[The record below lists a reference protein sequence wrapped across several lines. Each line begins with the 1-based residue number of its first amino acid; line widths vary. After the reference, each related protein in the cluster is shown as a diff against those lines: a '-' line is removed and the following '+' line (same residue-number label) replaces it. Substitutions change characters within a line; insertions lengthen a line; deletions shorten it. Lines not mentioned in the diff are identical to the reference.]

1 MDWIWRE
8 EKKNVKYIKPE
19 YPFEIRGYFDKLEF
33 KESRTSLLKS
43 NELDKYIGFSN
54 NACES
59 INSYIRSL
67 IPINQK
73 ISLNFFVKI
82 IQKLFLKFEYKGT
95 RNEINQE
102 HHIIIKR
109 LFTDNLLDIIN
120 LDFNNK
126 YIDNKQFN
134 HLKHVYDEKILF
146 SLKDEDGTEENKID
160 NVINVSDSEEK

>member
-1 MDWIWRE
+1 MNFNYFLNIWIRHGLDMKRRE
-8 EKKNVKYIKPE
+8 KNIKYIKPE
-19 YPFEIRGYFDKLEF
+19 YSIEILGYYDKLNF
-33 KESRTSLLKS
+33 KGSRTSLLKS
-43 NELDKYIGFSN
+43 NELDKYIGLSN

-59 INSYIRSL
+59 INSYLSSL

-73 ISLNFFVKI
+73 TFLNFFVKI
-82 IQKLFLKFEYKGT
+82 IQKLFLKFEYKRK

-102 HHIIIKR
+102 NHIIIKS

-134 HLKHVYDEKILF
+134 HLKYVYDEKKLF
-146 SLKDEDGTEENKID
+146 SLKDEE
-160 NVINVSDSEEK
+160 